1 MTSGSSVSL
10 ESPITGCGASIPQ
23 NFAVRAISQS
33 RKDCRKDRYHIGNK
47 SRSPS
52 LQVQQGWLVHSR
64 GIPTKRG
71 DYPRLI
77 LELWTLTFCTS
88 WSCWYFIHVNNPIYW
103 EDCNKLRSRPFHNG
117 PTIAMSSALKH
128 EHMVAMFW
136 TFLVILS
143 PKYYCN
149 NLNTCKHMQIK
160 CYK

>member
-1 MTSGSSVSL
+1 MSAKPKLGTSIVHLTQKLTQGVTMAHRGGLPHEKESELWGPMTSGSSVSL

-71 DYPRLI
+71 DYPKDL
-77 LELWTLTFCTS
+77 
-88 WSCWYFIHVNNPIYW
+88 
-103 EDCNKLRSRPFHNG
+103 
-117 PTIAMSSALKH
+117 
-128 EHMVAMFW
+128 FW
-136 TFLVILS
+136 NFE
-143 PKYYCN
+143 P
-149 NLNTCKHMQIK
+149 
-160 CYK
+160 